1 MFDAVTYGAAV
12 GAAKRYTDEHSGS
25 DDAVKYT
32 EQSLTSEQQA
42 QARENI
48 GAAASTDIPTDAVK
62 YTAQTLTAAQ
72 KSQARQNIG
81 ASDGDYRFLTNTPPL
96 VKGSGTGGNTVGGT
110 GVNSNTT
117 RYTNSVAYGNITEA
131 AANYAFAFG
140 EHAFAGV
147 YSRNTGK
154 HAVAIGKNVR
164 AEKDYEWAIG
174 KFNQSN
180 ADTAFSIGDGT
191 SDSDKHNLMELKA
204 DGTLLLNGN
213 AVKTEGGDDNKLR
226 LGQITAN
233 GKYGIGNLFSITTNS
248 TAPTFLTTDVP
259 FNLSTSTIYKF
270 GDFYAYSSS
279 GIKIAPIA
287 GYTGISKTGQW
298 IHAENCYAMFYNCNS
313 NAMTSFDVS
322 MLDTSEVK
330 NMGYMFSNCT
340 KLTSLDLSTFDTSN
354 VEDMSYMFFD
364 CEALTSL
371 DLSGFD
377 TSKVQNM
384 HMMFYNCKALTS
396 LNLSGLDTSEVTD
409 MYDLFYGCSALTT
422 IDLSSFDMTNVTTAN
437 FMFGNGGSASP
448 VITTL
453 KTPKINPLANIPLPR
468 TLYSQ
473 DGTAY
478 TKLPVTTGTSIELRQ
493 SWT

>member
-191 SDSDKHNLMELKA
+191 SDSDKHNLMELKT

-213 AVKTEGGDDNKLR
+213 AVKTEGGDDDDDYYPM
-226 LGQITAN
+226 LGQVYAWGGSGTNRYVYGFKAALSSIYSVIDIIFYSDDRDTSTAYGDVFGDFRVSVSTSASKTTIYLMAPDGAVVDTSRPWIHVQNGYYLFSQCRITAN
-233 GKYGIGNLFSITTNS
+233 
-248 TAPTFLTTDVP
+248 TA
-259 FNLSTSTIYKF
+259 N
-270 GDFYAYSSS
+270 A
-279 GIKIAPIA
+279 
-287 GYTGISKTGQW
+287 ISK
-298 IHAENCYAMFYNCNS
+298 F
-313 NAMTSFDVS
+313 
-322 MLDTSEVK
+322 DTSRVK
-330 NMGYMFSNCT
+330 NMARMFSAITFPSSASTLDLSSFDTRKVKTMSGMFNGALTVTGIDLSSFDTSKVEDMSSMFTGCT
-340 KLTSLDLSTFDTSN
+340 SLTSLDLS
-354 VEDMSYMFFD
+354 
-364 CEALTSL
+364 
-371 DLSGFD
+371 
-377 TSKVQNM
+377 
-384 HMMFYNCKALTS
+384 
-396 LNLSGLDTSEVTD
+396 
-409 MYDLFYGCSALTT
+409 
-422 IDLSSFDMTNVTTAN
+422 SFDMSNVVAYTN
-437 FMFGNGGSASP
+437 MFGSSGYWAG
-448 VITTL
+448 ITTL
-453 KTPKINPLANIPLPR
+453 KTPKINPHDDIPLPR

-473 DGTAY
+473 GGTAY

>member
-12 GAAKRYTDEHSGS
+12 GAAKKYTDEHSGGS
-25 DDAVKYT
+25 SDAVKYT

-48 GAAASTDIPTDAVK
+48 GAAASDDIPTDAVK
-62 YTAQTLTAAQ
+62 YTAQTLTDAQ
-72 KSQARQNIG
+72 KTQARTNIG
-81 ASDGDYRFLTNTPPL
+81 VVQPDWRQYNSSEKDYIKNKPPIL
-96 VKGSGTGGNTVGGT
+96 AVYPGTSGSFTGGT
-110 GVNSNTT
+110 GMNSMNEAAKQ
-117 RYTNSVAYGNITEA
+117 NSIAYGYGVSA
-131 AANYAFAFG
+131 KGNYSAAFG
-140 EHAFAGV
+140 YFLQALH
-147 YSRNTGK
+147 
-154 HAVAIGKNVR
+154 
-164 AEKDYEWAIG
+164 DYEIAYG

-180 ADTAFSIGDGT
+180 ADTVFSIGDGT
-191 SDSDKHNLMELKA
+191 SNSDRHNLMELKTN
-204 DGTLLLNGN
+204 GQMFLNGN
-213 AVKTEGGDDNKLR
+213 AVKTEGGDDDNKLR

-233 GKYGIGNLFSITTNS
+233 GKYGIGNLFSFTANT

-259 FNLSTSTIYKF
+259 FDLSASTIYKL
-270 GDFYAYSSS
+270 GDFYLYSSS

-287 GYTGISKTGQW
+287 GYIGISKTGQW
-298 IHAENCYAMFYNCNS
+298 IQAENCYAMFYKCNG
-313 NAMTSFDVS
+313 NNMTSIDVS
-322 MLDTSEVK
+322 MLDTSAVK
-330 NMGYMFSNCT
+330 NMGYMFSYCT

-354 VEDMSYMFFD
+354 VEDMSYMFIG

-409 MYDLFYGCSALTT
+409 MYNLFYGCSALTT
-422 IDLSSFDMTNVTTAN
+422 LDLSSFDMTNVTATN
-437 FMFGNGGSASP
+437 FMFGNGGD
-448 VITTL
+448 TTPPLTML
-453 KTPKINPLANIPLPR
+453 KTPKINPLTNIKLPR